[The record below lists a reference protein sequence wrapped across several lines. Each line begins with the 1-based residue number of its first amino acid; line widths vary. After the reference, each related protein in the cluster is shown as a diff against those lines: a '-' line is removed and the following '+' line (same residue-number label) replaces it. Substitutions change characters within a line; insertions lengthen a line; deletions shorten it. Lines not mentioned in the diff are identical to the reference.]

1 MSRERPL
8 MIPVR
13 VLGITEYGSDEG
25 YALILEELS
34 SERRKLPIIIGY
46 PEGRSIAMELQKFK
60 TSRPITHDLISNIIS
75 ELETKI
81 IKVVVSD
88 LRENTFYSVITIE
101 NGSGSIEV
109 DARPSDSIA
118 LALRAKTPIFVE
130 SSVMEK
136 AGVSE
141 KLIQKKVDKELK
153 VEDLREK
160 LEEAVKNEEYE
171 EAARLRD
178 EIDRLSR

>member
-1 MSRERPL
+1 

-60 TSRPITHDLISNIIS
+60 TSRPITHDLITNLIGD
-75 ELETKI
+75 LDTKI
-81 IKVVVSD
+81 VKVVVSD
-88 LRENTFYSVITIE
+88 LRENTFYSVITLE
-101 NGSGSIEV
+101 NGFANVQV

-118 LALRAKTPIFVE
+118 LALRANAPIFVE
-130 SSVMEK
+130 SSVMDK

-141 KLIQKKVDKELK
+141 KLIQKNAGREKQM
-153 VEDLREK
+153 EDLNEK
-160 LEEAVKNEEYE
+160 LEEAIKNERYE

-178 EIDRLSR
+178 EIAKLAK